1 MKEKDRNK
9 EKTFKRRVIFYT
21 LQMILAC
28 LIIYQSLEKN
38 IGGLK
43 KEFSPLLFAYGL
55 IYLVMDIIFSY
66 MEWKTYKES

>member
-1 MKEKDRNK
+1 
-9 EKTFKRRVIFYT
+9 
-21 LQMILAC
+21 MILAF

-55 IYLVMDIIFSY
+55 IYLVMDIIFLY